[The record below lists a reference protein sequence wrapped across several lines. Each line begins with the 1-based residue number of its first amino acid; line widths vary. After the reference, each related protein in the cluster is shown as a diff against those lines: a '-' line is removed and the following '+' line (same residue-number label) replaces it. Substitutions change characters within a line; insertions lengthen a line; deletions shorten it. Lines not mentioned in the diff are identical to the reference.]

1 MYLKYKGILIFL
13 AHIEK
18 ITVRGSSKMSSKKI
32 VNGHPDLES
41 AVRQY
46 MKSGSSDAQAEVI
59 RLGRE
64 LADFYAGIYSPGE
77 IDDTLKQAAHDGFT
91 LALKKYD
98 SSKKIL
104 FTSYA
109 TYCIISEIR
118 QELRA
123 RQLFRV
129 PDWLKRLQN
138 DVVDAAEE
146 LTKKNSTVPTLK
158 DIATKINI
166 TESGITEAMQAGKL
180 SIKEIYL
187 SKIKST
193 RLEPL
198 KLPIEDVIAIRKSLD
213 RLSNIQK
220 KVLSLIA
227 ANLRELSLAIEEEEL
242 ALTKTQA
249 QYMRLVEDHID
260 IDDCKD
266 FKNSFKVDFPEDYSD
281 EEVRRYF
288 EVLADEF
295 GLRILGLTLQ
305 GGYSKSEDN
314 TYVIVPLE
322 IILEGR
328 FRGLL
333 QLLDYLRN
341 EENAVYVDRV
351 KAVRNDNI
359 PASITVIVS
368 ASTYYKANNFDQ
380 SEIK

>member
-1 MYLKYKGILIFL
+1 
-13 AHIEK
+13 
-18 ITVRGSSKMSSKKI
+18 MSSKKI

-41 AVRQY
+41 AVQQY
-46 MKSGSSDAQAEVI
+46 MKSGSPDAKAEMI
-59 RLGRE
+59 RLGWE
-64 LADFYAGIYSPGE
+64 LSDFYAGIYSPGE
-77 IDDTLKQAAHDGFT
+77 IDDTLKQAAHEGFT

-98 SSKKIL
+98 PSGKVL
-104 FTSYA
+104 FTRYA

-138 DVVDAAEE
+138 DVIDATEE
-146 LTKKNSTVPTLK
+146 LAKKNSTVPTLK

-166 TESGITEAMQAGKL
+166 TESGITEAMQTGKL

-187 SKIKST
+187 SKIKSM
-193 RLEPL
+193 RLEPY
-198 KLPIEDVIAIRKSLD
+198 KLPIEDMIAIRKSLD

-220 KVLSLIA
+220 KVLSLFA

-249 QYMRLVEDHID
+249 QYMRLVEDYVE
-260 IDDCKD
+260 IDDCQD
-266 FKNSFKVDFPEDYSD
+266 FTNSLKVDFPEDYSE
-281 EEVRRYF
+281 EEVKRYF

-295 GLRILGLTLQ
+295 GLRLLELNLK
-305 GGYSKSEDN
+305 GGYSKSEDHN
-314 TYVIVPLE
+314 QAIVPLE

-333 QLLDYLRN
+333 QLLDHLRN

-351 KAVRNDNI
+351 QAARNDNI
-359 PASITVIVS
+359 PARISIIVS
-368 ASTYYKANNFDQ
+368 ASTYYKVNDFDQ

>member
-1 MYLKYKGILIFL
+1 
-13 AHIEK
+13 
-18 ITVRGSSKMSSKKI
+18 MSSKKI
-32 VNGHPDLES
+32 AQGHPDLES
-41 AVRQY
+41 AVQQY
-46 MKSGSSDAQAEVI
+46 LESGSPETRAEMI

-64 LADFYAGIYSPGE
+64 LADYYAGIYSPGN
-77 IDDTLKQAAHDGFT
+77 IDDTLKQAAYDGFT

-98 SSKKIL
+98 SSRKVL
-104 FTSYA
+104 FTRYA

-123 RQLFRV
+123 KQLFRV
-129 PDWLKRLQN
+129 PDWLKKLQN
-138 DVVDAAEE
+138 DVADAAEE
-146 LTKKNSTVPTLK
+146 LVQKNSTIPTLK

-166 TESGITEAMQAGKL
+166 TESGITEAVQTGKL

-187 SKIKST
+187 SKIKSM
-193 RLEPL
+193 RLEPY
-198 KLPIEDVIAIRKSLD
+198 KLPIEDVITIRKSLD

-220 KVLSLIA
+220 KVLSLFA

-249 QYMRLVEDHID
+249 QYMRLVEDYID
-260 IDDCKD
+260 IDDCHD
-266 FKNSFKVDFPEDYSD
+266 FVNSSKIDFPEDYSE

-295 GLRILGLTLQ
+295 GLRLREITLS
-305 GGYSKSEDN
+305 GGHTKSEDQL
-314 TYVIVPLE
+314 YVIVPLE

-333 QLLDYLRN
+333 QILDHLRN

-351 KAVRNDNI
+351 QAVRNDNI
-359 PASITVIVS
+359 PARISIIVN
-368 ASTYYKANNFDQ
+368 ASTYYKSNDFDQ
-380 SEIK
+380 NEIK